1 MLYAIIWEDVQD
13 SLELRKAARPMH
25 LERMNELIAEGRLVI
40 GGPFP
45 AIDAEDP
52 GPAGYTGSVIIAEF
66 ASLAAAEQWIDEDPY
81 AKAGIFRKLSVKPFI
96 QVVP

>member
-25 LERMNELIAEGRLVI
+25 LERMNELIAAGRLII

-52 GPAGYTGSVIIAEF
+52 GPAGFTGSVIIAEF
-66 ASLAAAEQWIDEDPY
+66 ASLADAERWIDDDPY
-81 AKAGIFRKLSVKPFI
+81 SKAGIFRKLSVKPFV

>member
-13 SLELRKAARPMH
+13 SLELRKAARPLH
-25 LERMNELIAEGRLVI
+25 LERMNELIAEGRL
-40 GGPFP
+40 
-45 AIDAEDP
+45 IDAEDP

-66 ASLAAAEQWIDEDPY
+66 ASLAAAEQWINEDPY
-81 AKAGIFRKLSVKPFI
+81 AKAGIFRKLSVKPFM